1 MNRRKNPSSLGYPSL
16 VLLGIAVVIVSS
28 SLIGF
33 VVMKNKQVTARTRI
47 SEVQK
52 EMAKHRVTITLH
64 KSDIEERLGYYRLRQ
79 QLQDRK
85 SRLKEIKYVEVYQD
99 PDTDSSNGGVMA
111 RRE

>member
-1 MNRRKNPSSLGYPSL
+1 MNRRKTTSSLGFPSL

-47 SEVQK
+47 AEVRK
-52 EMAKHRVTITLH
+52 EMEKHEVTITLH
-64 KSDIEERLGYYRLRQ
+64 KSDIEEQLGYYRLRQ

-85 SRLKEIKYVEVYQD
+85 SKLKEIKYVEVYQE
-99 PDTDSSNGGVMA
+99 PDSDQSNGGSVA
-111 RRE
+111 RR